1 MTDHLPDASYESCN
15 TFQEVH
21 LVTQTTIKSGEYYDS
36 VTLLQVAQGIMQL
49 AGIEDAAVVMGTPAN
64 KGLLATG
71 NLLTAEAEAA
81 GADDLVIAVRATDEA
96 VAAAALVEAE
106 RLLRASRQAPPER
119 DALSAPP
126 KTLGA
131 AIERL
136 GGEANIVLV
145 SVAGRYAA
153 GVAREALQRGLHVFL
168 FSDNVALEDEI
179 ALKTLAREK
188 GLLVMGPDAGTAI
201 INHVALG
208 FANVVPK
215 GPVGV
220 VAASGTGLQAVTCYM
235 PRLGVGITQAI
246 GVGGRD
252 LKSEVGGIMMLEGL
266 RALQADPET
275 KVILLVSK
283 PPSPDVAA
291 QILMRVEASEKP
303 TVVLF
308 LGGDPKVVEMA
319 GALPA
324 ADMEEAAVLAAAV
337 ALGKDPATAL
347 AELRAQ
353 QAGLAARAA
362 ELKAR
367 LKPEQ
372 RYFRGLF
379 SGGTFCYES
388 QLLLSRMGFE
398 VQSNAPVEQRL
409 RMADSNRSV
418 GHVAVDLGED
428 EFTVG
433 RLHPMIDPS
442 LRNRRI
448 VQEAKDPETAVIFLD
463 VVIGYGSHENPAGE
477 AVKAIREARAVAQ
490 AAGRELIFVA
500 SVCGTEADPQRLSA
514 QEAQLIA
521 AGVEVLPTNAAATR
535 LAGAILKA

>member
-1 MTDHLPDASYESCN
+1 MI
-15 TFQEVH
+15 
-21 LVTQTTIKSGEYYDS
+21 TQTTIKSGEYYDS
-36 VTLLQVAQGIMQL
+36 VTLLQVAQGLMGL

-64 KGLLATG
+64 KGLLASG
-71 NLLTAEAEAA
+71 NLLTPEAEAA
-81 GADDLVIAVRATDEA
+81 GADDLVIAVRAVDA
-96 VAAAALVEAE
+96 AAAAAALAEAE
-106 RLLRASRQAPPER
+106 ALMKASRQAPAG
-119 DALSAPP
+119 DSGLAAPP
-126 KTLGA
+126 KTVSA

-136 GGEANIVLV
+136 GGAANIALV

-153 GVAREALQRGLHVFL
+153 GVAREALQRGMHVFL
-168 FSDNVALEDEI
+168 FSDNVAVEDEI

-201 INHVALG
+201 INNVALG
-208 FANVVPK
+208 FANVVPA

-252 LKSEVGGIMMLEGL
+252 LKSDVGGIMMLEGL
-266 RALQADPET
+266 KALQADPAT

-283 PPSPDVAA
+283 PPSADVAEKVLA
-291 QILMRVEASEKP
+291 QVQASDKP
-303 TVVLF
+303 TVALF
-308 LGGDPKVVEMA
+308 LGGDPTAVAEA
-319 GALPA
+319 GAIPA
-324 ADMEEAAVLAAAV
+324 VNMEEAAVLAAAV
-337 ALGKDPATAL
+337 ASGRDPLAAL
-347 AELRAQ
+347 AELHAQ
-353 QAGLAARAA
+353 QAGLAERAA
-362 ELKAR
+362 ELRAR
-367 LKPEQ
+367 LQPAQ

-379 SGGTFCYES
+379 SGGTFCYET
-388 QLLLSRMGFE
+388 QLILKAIGIE
-398 VQSNAPVEQRL
+398 AQSNAPVEKRL
-409 RMADSNRSV
+409 RMADSNRSA

-433 RLHPMIDPS
+433 RLHPMIDPT

-463 VVIGYGSHENPAGE
+463 VVIGYGSHADPAGE
-477 AVKAIREARAVAQ
+477 AVKAIHEARAVAQ
-490 AAGRELIFVA
+490 AAGREIIFVA

-514 QEAQLIA
+514 QEAKLVA

-535 LAGAILKA
+535 LAAMILDL